1 MDAFINVIKKDP
13 PVRIKGNN
21 MLDKYNGLP
30 YNYHS
35 KIGCDSLIQNVILK
49 K

>member
-30 YNYHS
+30 YNY
-35 KIGCDSLIQNVILK
+35 LIITLYRIYIDYLI
-49 K
+49 